1 MKYCFLVIWTISCLL
16 IVACG
21 EDYEYQQKKM
31 LVVEGWI
38 DAGGYPIV
46 MVTTSV
52 PISEEKQQLDE
63 MDEYLL
69 RWAKV
74 AISDGEGYVVLTGKI
89 DTCYSI
95 PYIFTTGKMKGVPG
109 NTYRLMVSYED
120 FYAEAETTIPYP
132 ASVDSF
138 SVTPIEGDSL
148 FQLNAFFEDNVSE
161 KDFYKFF
168 VRVKGRDNVLLP
180 TFLGTIDD
188 DVLDKNV
195 KATIYQPERLFSDG
209 YTPFF
214 RKNDSVSVKISRMDA
229 DAYQFWKAYDEL
241 QSFSGVMFFPV
252 SHSLP
257 SNVKGGIGYWFGYGS
272 TTYNLDLNSLKCN

>member
-1 MKYCFLVIWTISCLL
+1 MKHYFLVIWTIACLL

-21 EDYEYQQKKM
+21 EDYEYQPNKM

-38 DAGGYPIV
+38 DAGGYPVV

-52 PISEEKQQLDE
+52 PISEEKQPLDE

-74 AISDGEGYVVLTGKI
+74 AISDGEDYVVLTGKI

-109 NTYRLMVSYED
+109 KTYHLTVSYED
-120 FYAEAETTIPYP
+120 LYAEAETTIPYP

-180 TFLGTIDD
+180 AFLGTIDD

-195 KATIYQPERLFSDG
+195 KATIYQPNRLFSG
-209 YTPFF
+209 EYSPFF
-214 RKNDSVSVKISRMDA
+214 RKNDTVSVKISRMDA

-272 TTYNLDLNSLKCN
+272 TTYTLDLNSLKCN

>member
-1 MKYCFLVIWTISCLL
+1 MKYWSFIWIISCLL
-16 IVACG
+16 IVAC
-21 EDYEYQQKKM
+21 EENYEYQQKKM

-38 DAGGYPIV
+38 DAGGYPVV

-52 PISEEKQQLDE
+52 AVSGEKQQLDE

-74 AISDGEGYVVLTGKI
+74 TLSDGEDFVVLTGKV

-95 PYIFTTGKMKGVPG
+95 PYIFTTGKMKGIPG
-109 NTYRLMVSYED
+109 KTYQLTVSYDD

-132 ASVDSF
+132 ASIDSF

-148 FQLNAFFEDNVSE
+148 FQLNAFFEDSVSE
-161 KDFYKFF
+161 EDYYKFF
-168 VRVKGRDNVLLP
+168 VCVKGRDNVLLP
-180 TFLGTIDD
+180 SFLGTMND
-188 DVLDKNV
+188 DVLDKSV
-195 KATIYQPERLFSDG
+195 KATIYQPTRLFSG
-209 YTPFF
+209 EYSPFF

-229 DAYQFWKAYDEL
+229 NAYQFWKAYDEL

-252 SHSLP
+252 LHSLP

-272 TTYNLDLNSLKCN
+272 TIYNLNISSLNPNL